1 MQSSSTL
8 DNTPTVVWGAAEIA
22 RVIGRSERQVFHMLE
37 AGLLPARLVGRRW
50 VTTREKL
57 LAFLADDQRA

>member
-1 MQSSSTL
+1 MQSSNTL
-8 DNTPTVVWGAAEIA
+8 DNASPVWGAAEIG

-50 VTTREKL
+50 VSTREKL
-57 LAFLADDQRA
+57 LAFLADDTRA